1 MTDTQATDVV
11 TFDFKGTVVRCVVCG
26 TIDYQ
31 MNFFLVHSVS
41 KCSRFLMI
49 IVGMK
54 CRHTCGIDRY
64 KRQADRTLLF
74 EYIYPHLRKREFT

>member
-1 MTDTQATDVV
+1 MLEMFGIMTDTQATDVV

-41 KCSRFLMI
+41 KCSRF
-49 IVGMK
+49 
-54 CRHTCGIDRY
+54 
-64 KRQADRTLLF
+64 
-74 EYIYPHLRKREFT
+74 